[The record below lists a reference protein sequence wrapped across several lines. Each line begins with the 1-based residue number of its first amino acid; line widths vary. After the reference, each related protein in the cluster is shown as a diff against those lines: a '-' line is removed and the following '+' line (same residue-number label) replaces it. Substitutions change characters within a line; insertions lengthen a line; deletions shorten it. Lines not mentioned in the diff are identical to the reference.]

1 MRLPSKPEATSC
13 FRFNSANTS
22 YVSVNSNIG
31 YSPTTPYSISFW
43 FKTDIVPNAADRSL
57 WSNGNSTSTTQCF
70 NIKLS
75 ASGTILQPRIHLFLR
90 DDAASIKLNHTVST
104 SSYIRGAWNHVVWT
118 DNAGTAK
125 LYINGVLDSTN
136 FNYTPGSGG
145 YTLDRTAIGT
155 LLRTSAGNSFAGG
168 MYDARV
174 YNRILTAQEAQ
185 DLADGK
191 DIDTTDL
198 ALQWI
203 GNQNGGATVPDASGN
218 GNDGTF
224 TTPFYVRDSP
234 FYSLRSNVG
243 GNLLYNGDFEIYPK
257 NDNVATTT
265 SGRWIDGT
273 ASGTSTNTPH
283 AVGWALQYATSGSA
297 MFDTTVKYNGS
308 CSLKLSTTA
317 INSNVEVSPTPANT
331 GIWLFN
337 NAPRAISGQQFTYA
351 FRMKT
356 NYVSGAGAGAYLE
369 LVSRNATGGST
380 GTTTSTKVTT
390 TTDWTYYTGTVT
402 APAGTYYFVP
412 RMRIEGNSGLATLI
426 MDAWFDDIVVTE
438 TTPVSRQTATGRLA
452 VQDMGTSLSFNGTS
466 DKVSIG
472 TAISPTTAIT
482 YSAWVKP
489 TTPKANQRIIALF
502 SHSSIRLDTNGR
514 IAFVIHG
521 IVEYFGTTRLN
532 PNTWYHIAATYDR
545 TNVKIYVNGVLES
558 TTAETRAFPSTTTA
572 GWIGTYDGA
581 TQFFAGKIDEPII
594 FNNRALSDT
603 DVGNLYQN
611 GLTRGSTLT
620 SGLVGEWLFDEGSG
634 STAYDTSGSD
644 NHGTITGATYSTDV
658 ACVGRSVA

>member
-1 MRLPSKPEATSC
+1 M
-13 FRFNSANTS
+13 
-22 YVSVNSNIG
+22 
-31 YSPTTPYSISFW
+31 
-43 FKTDIVPNAADRSL
+43 
-57 WSNGNSTSTTQCF
+57 
-70 NIKLS
+70 
-75 ASGTILQPRIHLFLR
+75 
-90 DDAASIKLNHTVST
+90 
-104 SSYIRGAWNHVVWT
+104 WT
-118 DNAGTAK
+118 DEGGVAK
-125 LYINGVLDSTN
+125 LYINGVADAGTYT
-136 FNYTPGSGG
+136 YTPSGTVANLG
-145 YTLDRTAIGT
+145 NTLIGARM
-155 LLRTSAGNSFAGG
+155 LNGVASNYLNGQ

-185 DLADGK
+185 DLADAK
-191 DIDTTDL
+191 EISSTSL
-198 ALQWI
+198 ALRWI

-234 FYSLRSNVG
+234 FYPVRLNVG
-243 GNLLYNGDFEIYPK
+243 GNLVYNGDFEIYPK
-257 NDNVATTT
+257 SDNVATTA
-265 SGRWIDGT
+265 SSRWVDGT
-273 ASGTSTNTPH
+273 ASSTSANEKHAIGWGTTMSGTASAQIDPTTK
-283 AVGWALQYATSGSA
+283 YSGSA
-297 MFDTTVKYNGS
+297 
-308 CSLKLSTTA
+308 SLKLSTLATG
-317 INSNVEVSPTPANT
+317 SYVEMREWVGT
-331 GIWLFN
+331 GALSIYRWALTQVK
-337 NAPRAISGQQFTYA
+337 PSTTYTYS
-351 FRMKT
+351 FWMKT
-356 NYVSGAGAGAYLE
+356 NYVSGDATNGAYISF
-369 LVSRNATGGST
+369 VQANSAGTF
-380 GTTTSTKVTT
+380 GTTTSTTPVKTT
-390 TTDWTYYTGTVT
+390 QDWTYYTGTITTDATTVFMRVR
-402 APAGTYYFVP
+402 PQIYGHQGT
-412 RMRIEGNSGLATLI
+412 ATLI
-426 MDAWFDDIVVTE
+426 MDAWFDDITLVE
-438 TTPVSRQTATGRLA
+438 TTPVTRNTATGRLA
-452 VQDMGTSLSFNGTS
+452 VRDMGTSLSFNGTS

-482 YSAWVKP
+482 YSAWIKP
-489 TTPKANQRIIALF
+489 TTPKANQRVIALF

-514 IAFVIHG
+514 VAFVIHG